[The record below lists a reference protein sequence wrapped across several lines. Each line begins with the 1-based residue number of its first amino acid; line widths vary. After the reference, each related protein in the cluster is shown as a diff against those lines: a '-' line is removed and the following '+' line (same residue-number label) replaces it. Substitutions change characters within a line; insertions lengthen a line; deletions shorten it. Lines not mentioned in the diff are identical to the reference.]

1 MRDGRRRGHYPV
13 RVPRSVYSVAAPPR
27 RRPPEAAPPSTSS
40 AAGPPRS
47 RWARIDWWR
56 IAPLLVCA
64 VLAAIYLYF
73 KPRSP
78 DLAAHIFRS
87 ELFGR
92 EGFTV
97 WNGQW
102 YGGHHTPAYS
112 ILSPPLGWLLGPQ
125 LMGALSALAAVACF
139 TELMRRAYGEV
150 AARFGTIWFGAGAG
164 IWLFTNRLPFMLGI
178 AFGLAA
184 ALAVQRERRLLAPL
198 LAVLSAIS
206 SPVAGLFVAMGGIAH
221 ALAHWRGARDAD
233 GARGHTPRRDGLILA
248 AAAFVPP
255 VLLTVAFP
263 EGGWAPFPFS
273 AYLPIPLFAVA
284 CVVLLPR
291 DQGTLRWIAVL
302 YALGA
307 SLALVLHTAMG
318 GNAVRLGALLGGP
331 VIACALW
338 PRLGRR
344 PLVPMVALLGAL
356 AFWQWSPAVR
366 DIYKAIDDP
375 VAKASYF
382 DPLREY
388 LALEPGQWRVEIPFT
403 FGHWEGAEVASEA
416 PLARGWLRQLDTGRH
431 PIFYGNRINELTYA
445 SWLSENAVRFVALP
459 DAKPD
464 SSSYRE
470 RALIESGLPY
480 LRLRKRFDH
489 WRIYEVTLPA
499 PFVIPEGDA
508 DIQLEQLGSDRV
520 LLRVRRPGSAL
531 VRVRWTP
538 YWLAK
543 GGCVERAGEWTRV
556 TAEKPGFLP
565 LVTRFSPERIV
576 QRGKRC
582 NDG

>member
-1 MRDGRRRGHYPV
+1 V
-13 RVPRSVYSVAAPPR
+13 
-27 RRPPEAAPPSTSS
+27 
-40 AAGPPRS
+40 S
-47 RWARIDWWR
+47 RLRRIDWWR
-56 IAPLLVCA
+56 IAPTLIAAA
-64 VLAAIYLYF
+64 VAGVYLYF

-112 ILSPPLGWLLGPQ
+112 VLSPPLGWLLGPQ
-125 LMGALSALAAVACF
+125 LMGALSAVAATACF
-139 TELMRRAYGEV
+139 TELMRNAYGAV
-150 AARFGTIWFGAGAG
+150 AARLGTVWFGIGSATL
-164 IWLFTNRLPFMLGI
+164 LFTNRLPFALGV
-178 AFGLAA
+178 AFGIAA
-184 ALAVQRERRLLAPL
+184 ALAAQRERRLLAPV

-206 SPVAGLFVAMGGIAH
+206 SPVAGLFLAMGGVGH
-221 ALAHWRGARDAD
+221 ALAHWRRNPNA
-233 GARGHTPRRDGLILA
+233 RRDGLVLA
-248 AAAFVPP
+248 AAAFIPP
-255 VLLTVAFP
+255 VLLTIAFP

-273 AYLPIPLFAVA
+273 SYLPIPLFALG
-284 CVVLLPR
+284 CVLLLPR
-291 DQGTLRWIAVL
+291 SQGTLRWTAAL
-302 YALGA
+302 YGLGA
-307 SLALVLHTAMG
+307 TLALVLHTAMG

-331 VIACALW
+331 VLACALW

-344 PLVPMVALLGAL
+344 PMMPMIALLGAL

-375 VAKASYF
+375 VAKAAYF

-431 PIFYGNRINELTYA
+431 PIFYGGRINELNYA

-480 LRLRKRFDH
+480 LRLRKQFEH
-489 WRIYEVTLPA
+489 WRIYEVTLPS

-543 GGCVERAGEWTRV
+543 GGCVEQADGWTRV
-556 TAEKPGFLP
+556 TADKTGFLP
-565 LVTRFSPERIV
+565 LVTRFAPERIF
-576 QRGKRC
+576 QRGERC
-582 NDG
+582 DDQ

>member
-1 MRDGRRRGHYPV
+1 
-13 RVPRSVYSVAAPPR
+13 VPRSVDSVVAPPR
-27 RRPPEAAPPSTSS
+27 RRPPEAAPPAPAPS
-40 AAGPPRS
+40 ASAHSIR
-47 RWARIDWWR
+47 RRIDWWR
-56 IAPLLVCA
+56 IAPTLISA
-64 VLAAIYLYF
+64 ALAAVYLYLG
-73 KPRSP
+73 PRTP
-78 DLAAHIFRS
+78 DLAAHLFRS

-112 ILSPPLGWLLGPQ
+112 VLSPPLGWLLGPQ
-125 LMGALSALAAVACF
+125 LMGALSAVAATACF
-139 TELMRRAYGEV
+139 TELMRGVYGTV
-150 AARFGTIWFGAGAG
+150 AARFGSIWFGVGSATL
-164 IWLFTNRLPFMLGI
+164 LFTNRLPFALGT
-178 AFGLAA
+178 AFGIAA
-184 ALAVQRERRLLAPL
+184 ALALQRNRRLVAPAL
-198 LAVLSAIS
+198 GVLSAIS
-206 SPVAGLFVAMGGIAH
+206 SPVAGLFLAMGGVAYAVSHRRGGSRRISSERRIA
-221 ALAHWRGARDAD
+221 ARD
-233 GARGHTPRRDGLILA
+233 GVILA
-248 AAAFVPP
+248 AAAFLPP
-255 VLLTVAFP
+255 VLLTLAFP
-263 EGGWAPFPFS
+263 EGGYAPFPFS
-273 AYLPIPLFAVA
+273 SYAPIPLFALA
-284 CVVLLPR
+284 CLVLLPR
-291 DQGTLRWIAVL
+291 AQGTLRWGVAL
-302 YALGA
+302 YGLGA
-307 SLALVLHTAMG
+307 TLALIIPTAMG

-331 VIACALW
+331 VLACALW

-375 VAKASYF
+375 VAQASYF

-388 LALEPGQWRVEIPFT
+388 LRLLPDQRRIEIPFT

-431 PIFYGNRINELTYA
+431 PIFYGDGLNELTYA
-445 SWLSENAVRFVALP
+445 SWLSENAIRYVALP

-470 RALIESGLPY
+470 RALIESGRLPY

-499 PFVIPEGDA
+499 PLAIPDGDA
-508 DIQLEQLGSDRV
+508 NISVEQLGSDRV

-543 GGCVERAGEWTRV
+543 GGCVERAGDWTRV
-556 TAEKPGFLP
+556 TARKPGFLA
-565 LVTRFSPERIV
+565 LVTRFSPERIF
-576 QRGKRC
+576 QRGRRC
-582 NDG
+582 NGL